1 MANKGAPTVC
11 SPQVKGKMR
20 RKHPGGGMHHR
31 CTLAGLPAS
40 MAFRWRKSPCRP
52 SLNQKNTAS
61 RGRMAQICG
70 KSKKS
75 EQARVRG
82 GCGGGTAGTPVK
94 TRGVRGR
101 TLRRAGR
108 RHPPG
113 VFCQVELSKRDH
125 FSVNIDSRGA
135 GRGRAGAGAAMSRG
149 PAPEE
154 RPDSRPRRRPNGFRC
169 SPGTPGGRKTRFG
182 AVLAIPLAAKRVSV
196 QPTLHR
202 PRRALGLPAYFV
214 VKTTERAIWPRRF
227 GTRTAKAGNPSL
239 GRSQSLH
246 RNSSG
251 CHAGRDCCTETR
263 LAARQVGIAAPK
275 PVWLPNGVQSPHRN
289 SPGCRPARRTGV
301 LSSRCCGARCR
312 RGDAGRAGT
321 SAGWSYP
328 PKESRATGRL
338 GMSLFSRLS
347 SKPSASGAR

>member
-52 SLNQKNTAS
+52 SLSQKNTAS

-75 EQARVRG
+75 E
-82 GCGGGTAGTPVK
+82 
-94 TRGVRGR
+94 
-101 TLRRAGR
+101 
-108 RHPPG
+108 
-113 VFCQVELSKRDH
+113 
-125 FSVNIDSRGA
+125 
-135 GRGRAGAGAAMSRG
+135 RAGAGAWGTGGNADNGSEGASISRG
-149 PAPEE
+149 PTPEE
-154 RPDSRPRRRPNGFRC
+154 RPDSL
-169 SPGTPGGRKTRFG
+169 GGGQTGFG
-182 AVLAIPLAAKRVSV
+182 AVLAGSRCVGSKTGFGAVLAGPLAAKRVSV

-263 LAARQVGIAAPK
+263 LAARQVGIAAPR

-338 GMSLFSRLS
+338 GMSLFSRPS